1 MRLGFG
7 EFILDLGTRELL
19 RGGQAVSVS
28 PKAFQLLELL
38 VRQRPNALSK
48 EDLHRGLW
56 PDSFVDDGN
65 LANLVSELRTAL
77 GDDARNSRVIR
88 TVQRFGY
95 AFRAEVK
102 SLPAPA
108 ARGKPGAAYRLVWGD
123 REVALAEGENLIGR
137 DEKASIWLDD
147 VSISRHHARIVVD
160 GGGARLEDLG
170 SKNGTYVND
179 RRITAIVELSDGDAV
194 RLGSVNLVFRRLETG
209 VSTATVKGTG

>member
-48 EDLHRGLW
+48 EALHQGLW
-56 PDSFVDDGN
+56 PDSFVVDGN
-65 LANLVSELRTAL
+65 LANLVNELRTAF
-77 GDDARNSRVIR
+77 GDDAHHSRIIR

-95 AFRAEVK
+95 SFQAETT
-102 SLPAPA
+102 SLPASA
-108 ARGKPGAAYRLVWGD
+108 AHGKPGVAYRLVWGE
-123 REVALAEGENLIGR
+123 REIALAEGENLIGR
-137 DEKASIWLDD
+137 DENASIWVDD
-147 VSISRHHARIVVD
+147 VSISRHHARIVID

-170 SKNGTYVND
+170 SKNGTYVSE
-179 RRITAIVELSDGDAV
+179 RRIEAVVELSDGDAV
-194 RLGSVNLVFRRLETG
+194 RLGSVNLVFRRLATG
-209 VSTATVKGTG
+209 VSTATVTGSG